1 MRLLKTFHQL
11 HLASDHE
18 NSPKTGYLNTK
29 GVLHQKQVRS
39 LLDAEVLIDLLF
51 VGCPWAGGYASVK
64 MKYILS
70 MITINKNMKLSIC
83 EGLLS
88 NLLQLL
94 NTEHQSTA
102 LSETNTDNKSF

>member
-51 VGCPWAGGYASVK
+51 VGCP
-64 MKYILS
+64 
-70 MITINKNMKLSIC
+70 
-83 EGLLS
+83 
-88 NLLQLL
+88 
-94 NTEHQSTA
+94 
-102 LSETNTDNKSF
+102 